1 MTYDGKQVACSFE
14 TKDFDVVCL
23 EVTAVTA
30 GTAYRS
36 EEGQAHCQPIITE

>member
-30 GTAYRS
+30 YRS
-36 EEGQAHCQPIITE
+36 EEGQAHC